1 MTEISFVVKGTA
13 IPKAR
18 PRFTKRGIAY
28 TPSKTKEFENY
39 VRSVAS
45 QYAPKELLTGALE
58 MELHFFFQR
67 PKSLPKKVVHHI
79 KKPDCD
85 NVAKMIMDSLEPR
98 KRPKKTQNPLEGA
111 IYANDAQ
118 IVSLWVTK
126 QYGTPRVE
134 VKITDDIQRVG

>member
-1 MTEISFVVKGTA
+1 MIIEFVINGAAVAKG
-13 IPKAR
+13 R
-18 PRFTKRGIAY
+18 PRSTKRGITY
-28 TPSKTKEFENY
+28 TPEKTRAYEDY

-45 QYAPKELLTGALE
+45 QYAPKELLKGALE

-67 PKSLPKKVVHHI
+67 PKSLPTKVVHHI

-85 NVAKMIMDSLEPR
+85 NLCKGILDSLEPR
-98 KRPKKTQNPLEGA
+98 KRSKKSQNPLEGA
-111 IYANDAQ
+111 IYENDAQ

-134 VKITDDIQRVG
+134 VKIRDE

>member
-1 MTEISFVVKGTA
+1 MTEIVFVVKGVA

-39 VRSVAS
+39 VKLVAS
-45 QYAPKELLTGALE
+45 QYAPKELLEGALE

-67 PKSLPKKVVHHI
+67 PKTLPKKVVHHL

-85 NVAKMIMDSLEPR
+85 NLEKNLADSLE
-98 KRPKKTQNPLEGA
+98 GI
-111 IYANDAQ
+111 IYKNDSQ
-118 IVSLWVTK
+118 IVSSWTTK

-134 VKITDDIQRVG
+134 VRISDDVWTAFAFHAVEVRK

>member
-1 MTEISFVVKGTA
+1 MTTTIAFVVKGTA

-18 PRFTKRGIAY
+18 PRLTKRGIAY

-39 VRSVAS
+39 VKLVGS
-45 QYAPKELLTGALE
+45 QYAPKELLEGALE

-67 PKSLPKKVVHHI
+67 PKSLPKKVVHHL

-85 NVAKMIMDSLEPR
+85 NIAKAILDSLE
-98 KRPKKTQNPLEGA
+98 GI
-111 IYANDAQ
+111 IYANDSQ
-118 IVSLWVTK
+118 VVSLWATK

-134 VKITDDIQRVG
+134 VKITDDVWIGDLKTKRFEE